1 MFIGL
6 GESPGGGGNCSTPG
20 MAGNDG
26 AAGGAWTGSLKLEPG
41 ETESEEAELPAGSV
55 PATGAMAPVGVDVTG
70 ELDCGVAA

>member
-1 MFIGL
+1 VFIGL

-20 MAGNDG
+20 TAGNDG

-41 ETESEEAELPAGSV
+41 ENEPEDAELPAGRV
-55 PATGAMAPVGVDVTG
+55 PATGAGPPVGVDARG